1 MSAPMPIDSP
11 APRLRNVDRWGAV
24 SQLFH
29 WLIVV
34 GILAM
39 AIIGLTMVEM
49 PSSPDKVRMFALHKS
64 IGLTILALVTLR
76 LLWRLYAGT
85 PPAIPTVPRWQH
97 RIANVSHIGLYVLLF
112 AMPISGWVMN
122 SASGFPLWWFGLF
135 RVPALVG
142 RDRDLHEL
150 TETVH
155 ETLFW
160 LLILLVLVHAGAAFY
175 HHLFQRDATLARM
188 LPRGWLPAPSADED
202 VRHG

>member
-1 MSAPMPIDSP
+1 MPIDMP

-24 SQLFH
+24 SQAFH
-29 WLIVV
+29 WLIVI

-49 PSSPDKVRMFALHKS
+49 HSSPDKVRMYALHKS

-76 LLWRLYAGT
+76 LLWRLYAGS
-85 PPAIPTVPRWQH
+85 PPQIATIPHWQK
-97 RIANVSHIGLYVLLF
+97 RIADLSHIGLYVLLF
-112 AMPISGWVMN
+112 AVPLSGWVMN
-122 SASGFPLWWFGLF
+122 SYSGFPLWWFGLF

-142 RDRDLHEL
+142 RNHDLHEL

-155 ETLFW
+155 QTLFW
-160 LLILLVLVHAGAAFY
+160 ILIALVLVHAGAAVF
-175 HHLFQRDATLARM
+175 HHMFQRDATLARM
-188 LPRGWLPAPSADED
+188 LPRGWLRAPIANED